1 MQELVMRIKSGIRNA
16 GREYYT
22 DLNGFQVRSGHK
34 EPMFSV
40 MKTLCG
46 ALRKSKEVEISL

>member
-1 MQELVMRIKSGIRNA
+1 MRIKSGIRNA

-46 ALRKSKEVEISL
+46 AFGKLKDVEISL